1 MTMDRGGVTL
11 PSDAQAPPVS
21 ENNGTAEADPAADAE
36 VDLSMFDLSKKKKK
50 KKKKPKTQADEDD
63 MGADGD
69 DREEGEGRYNYE
81 TLLERIQNLLHVN
94 NPELAERSR
103 ITLKPPQLMRMGTR
117 KTLWANFQDICQLM
131 KRQPEHVFSFV
142 VAELGTEG
150 SIDGNQRLVLRGK
163 YVPKYIESLLRKY
176 IVEYVTCQMCRSPN
190 TTLTR
195 DPVSRLFFV
204 HCQDCGSSRSV
215 APIRSGFHA
224 QTRADRR
231 ALRNA
236 VK

>member
-1 MTMDRGGVTL
+1 MADV
-11 PSDAQAPPVS
+11 DASPEVPPGAEDNAAPK
-21 ENNGTAEADPAADAE
+21 ADSVAVEAE

-50 KKKKPKTQADEDD
+50 KKKKIKTEGDDEA
-63 MGADGD
+63 GGGDGE